1 MKQINLKK
9 HSSNLKITVKVIIS
23 FIISMLLA
31 VSIAVGVSI
40 VSYQNYNHTVAQ
52 KQSGYSLEALSGR
65 LEEKRVSA
73 FNDTIQSAQSSELLS
88 AMALQDGVPLDEVLK
103 NLLPHT
109 DLDFMI
115 ITNTSGVPLTES
127 PALGEKGIDLSTDT
141 LVKNALQ
148 GNSMTEYR
156 TTKGNH
162 FYILSAAPLIS
173 QDGQVMGSVFTGYEL
188 SSNALVDLIK
198 SLYGTDVTIF
208 AGDVRVA
215 TTIIKD
221 GERLQGTTLDPAIA
235 EIVLKQK
242 QEYYGEADILGMP
255 YVTAYKPILDAQ
267 GEAIGLIFS
276 GKSMAETNAQ
286 ARDTIMK
293 IVILSFVILLSF
305 AFVIIVFLRRSLS
318 IPLRRIT
325 DIADRIALGDTDF
338 IIENTRTDEIGVLME
353 SFLKMTNSI
362 KEQAEEAD
370 RIASGDLEIEIVPRS
385 EKDKLA
391 VSMGS
396 VVKTLKN
403 LVSEAD
409 GMTAA
414 AISGNLSS
422 RGDTDSFQG
431 GYRDII
437 AGFNRT
443 LDAVIDPLNVAARYM
458 NQISSGTIPEKI
470 TAEYNGDFNDIKN
483 SLNTCIDAIEALID
497 DTLMLSGAA
506 IEGRLGTRAELS
518 RHGGDFAKIVAG
530 VNATLDTVINPLNAA
545 ANYIEQIGNG
555 EIPEKITDEYRGDF
569 NRIKNSINSCIDGL
583 DSLVK
588 GKEILKQMSLN
599 DYSSK
604 MEGISLGI
612 YKDIS
617 DSINMVIE
625 RIQNLFTILDEISVG
640 DLSELEALKRIG
652 KRSEN
657 DTLVPTL
664 IGMMENIKAL
674 VDETSMLSRSAV
686 EGQLSVRGQVDQ
698 FEGEYA
704 KVVEG
709 INHTLDVVIAPIS
722 EAAAVLEAM
731 EKGNLGVTV
740 KGDYKGDHALIK
752 NALNRTLDHLRNYIS
767 EITNVLQEIGDG
779 NLEVAVTAHYTGDF
793 VAIKDSLNN
802 IISSLSEVLGNI
814 NEAAEQ
820 VNSGARQ
827 VSDGSQALSQG
838 TTEQASSIEELSASI
853 AEIATQ
859 TKENAMN
866 ANIASALAE
875 DAKAFADRGKEQM
888 SGMLASMSEINEA
901 SSNISKII
909 KVIDDI
915 AFQTNILALN
925 AAVEA
930 ARAGVHGKGFAV
942 VAEEVR
948 NLAAR
953 SAEAAKETTELI
965 EGSVSKVS
973 SGTIIA
979 HDTAEALKGIVSKVG
994 DAADLVKG
1002 ISTASNEQASGIAQ
1016 IDKGIEQVS
1025 MVVQNNSATAEESAA
1040 ASEELSSQ
1048 AEFLKEMVGKF
1059 KMGEPKTRFLSNQ
1072 LEAPKIIQTKELPNR
1087 ILLTEQDKY

>member
-1 MKQINLKK
+1 MKQINLVEWFF
-9 HSSNLKITVKVIIS
+9 NLKITVKVIAS
-23 FIISMLLA
+23 FIVCMLLA
-31 VSIAVGVSI
+31 VSIAVGVAI
-40 VSYQNYNHTVAQ
+40 VSYQSYNLTVAQ
-52 KQSGYSLEALSGR
+52 KQSGYSLNALSGR

-73 FNDTIQSAQSSELLS
+73 LNDTLQASQSSELLN
-88 AMALQDGVPLDEVLK
+88 AMALQDGALLDEVVNGLIQ
-103 NLLPHT
+103 HT
-109 DLDFMI
+109 DLDFMTV
-115 ITNTSGVPLTES
+115 TNASGMAMTES
-127 PALGEKGIDLSTDT
+127 QLGIKGIELPSET
-141 LVKNALQ
+141 LIKNALQ
-148 GNSMTEYR
+148 GSSAAEYR
-156 TTKGNH
+156 RTEENH
-162 FYILSAAPLIS
+162 FYILSAAPITS
-173 QDGQVMGSVFTGYEL
+173 QDGQVMGSIAAGYDL
-188 SSNALVDLIK
+188 SSNELVDLIK
-198 SLYGTDVTIF
+198 SLYGTDVTVF
-208 AGDVRVA
+208 AGDVRVS

-221 GERLQGTTLDPAIA
+221 GSRLLGTTLDPAIA

-242 QEYYGEADILGMP
+242 QEYYGEANILGMP

-267 GEAIGLIFS
+267 GEAIGLTFS

-286 ARDTIMK
+286 IRDTVMK
-293 IVILSFVILLSF
+293 IVLLSVVILLAF
-305 AFVIIVFLRRSLS
+305 AFIIIIFLRKSLS

-325 DIADRIALGDTDF
+325 DVADRIALGDTDF
-338 IIENTRTDEIGVLME
+338 NIENTKKDEIGILME

-362 KEQAEEAD
+362 KQQAEEAD

-391 VSMGS
+391 FSMVS
-396 VVKTLKN
+396 VVKTLKS
-403 LVSEAD
+403 LVSEAES
-409 GMTAA
+409 MTAA
-414 AISGNLSS
+414 AVAGNLAN
-422 RGDTDSFQG
+422 RGNMNSFQG

-443 LDAVIDPLNVAARYM
+443 LDAVIEPLDVAANYM
-458 NQISSGTIPEKI
+458 NQISKGSIPEKI
-470 TAEYNGDFNDIKN
+470 SEEYNGDFNDIKN
-483 SLNTCIDAIEALID
+483 SLNTCIDAIEALVAD
-497 DTLMLSGAA
+497 SLMLSGAA
-506 IEGRLGTRAELS
+506 VEGRLDTRAEIS
-518 RHGGDFAKIVAG
+518 KHGGDFAKIVAG
-530 VNATLDTVINPLNAA
+530 VNATLDAVIDPLNVAA
-545 ANYIEQIGNG
+545 SYIKQIGNG

-569 NRIKNSINSCIDGL
+569 NSIKNSINSCIDGL
-583 DSLVK
+583 DGLVK

-599 DYSSK
+599 DYSSR
-604 MEGISLGI
+604 MEGAYLGI

-617 DSINMVIE
+617 DSINMVID
-625 RIQNLFTILDEISVG
+625 RIQNLFRILDEISIG
-640 DLSELEALKRIG
+640 DLDELEALKQGG

-674 VDETSMLSRSAV
+674 VDETSMLSQSAV
-686 EGQLSVRGQVDQ
+686 EGKLSVRGQVDK
-698 FEGEYA
+698 FDGEYA

-722 EAAAVLEAM
+722 EATAVLEAM
-731 EKGNLGVTV
+731 EKGNLGVLV
-740 KGDYKGDHALIK
+740 KGDYTGDHALIK
-752 NALNRTLDHLRNYIS
+752 NALNRTLENLRIYIF
-767 EITNVLQEIGDG
+767 EITNVLKEIGDG
-779 NLEVAVTAHYTGDF
+779 NLDLAVTANYTGDF

-802 IISSLSEVLGNI
+802 IITSLSEVLGNI

-838 TTEQASSIEELSASI
+838 ATEQASSIEELSASI

-866 ANIASALAE
+866 ANLASDLAE
-875 DAKAFADRGKEQM
+875 DAKAFAERGNDQM
-888 SGMLASMSEINEA
+888 SGMLDSMAEINEA

-965 EGSVSKVS
+965 EGSISKVS
-973 SGTIIA
+973 SGTKIA
-979 HDTAEALKGIVSKVG
+979 NDTAAALKGIASKVG
-994 DAADLVKG
+994 EAADLVKG

-1016 IDKGIEQVS
+1016 INKGIEQVS

-1048 AEFLKEMVGKF
+1048 SEFLKEMVGKF
-1059 KMGEPKTRFLSNQ
+1059 KMKESNTRFLSNQ
-1072 LEAPKIIQTKELPNR
+1072 FEAPETTQVKEIPSRII
-1087 ILLTEQDKY
+1087 LTEQDKY

>member
-1 MKQINLKK
+1 MKRMNLKEWF
-9 HSSNLKITVKVIIS
+9 SNLKITVKVIAS
-23 FIISMLLA
+23 FVVCLLLA
-31 VSIAVGVSI
+31 VSIAVGVAV
-40 VSYQNYNHTVAQ
+40 VSYQNYNLTVAQ
-52 KQSGYSLEALSGR
+52 KQSGYSLEALSQR
-65 LEEKRVSA
+65 LEERKSSA
-73 FNDTIQSAQSSELLS
+73 LNDTIQAAQSSNLLN
-88 AMALQDGVPLDEVLK
+88 ALALQNVVQLDEVVKGLIQ
-103 NLLPHT
+103 HT
-109 DLDFMI
+109 DLDFMTV
-115 ITNTSGVPLTES
+115 TNTSGMAMTEF
-127 PALGEKGIDLSTDT
+127 AQLGTKGIDLPSET
-141 LVKNALQ
+141 LIKNALQ
-148 GNSMTEYR
+148 GNSAVEYR
-156 TTKGNH
+156 LTAENH
-162 FYILSAAPLIS
+162 FYILSAAPIKN
-173 QDGQVMGSVFTGYEL
+173 QDGQVMGSIAAGYDL
-188 SSNALVDLIK
+188 SSNELVDLIK
-198 SLYGTDVTIF
+198 SLYGTDVTVF
-208 AGDVRVA
+208 AGDVRVS

-221 GERLQGTTLDPAIA
+221 GERLLGTTLDPTLA

-255 YVTAYKPILDAQ
+255 YVTAYKPILNSQ

-276 GKSMAETNAQ
+276 GESLADTNAQ
-286 ARDTIMK
+286 VRGTVIK
-293 IVILSFVILLSF
+293 IVLLSCVILL
-305 AFVIIVFLRRSLS
+305 AFVLLIILFLRKSLS
-318 IPLRRIT
+318 APLRRIT
-325 DIADRIALGDTDF
+325 DVADRIALGDTDF
-338 IIENTRTDEIGVLME
+338 NIENTRKDEIGILME

-370 RIASGDLEIEIVPRS
+370 RIASGDLELEITPRS

-391 VSMGS
+391 FSLIS
-396 VVKTLKN
+396 VVETLKN
-403 LVSEAD
+403 LVSEAE
-409 GMTAA
+409 GMTTAA
-414 AISGNLSS
+414 VAGNLSN
-422 RGDTDSFQG
+422 RGSMNSFQG

-443 LDAVIDPLNVAARYM
+443 LDAVIAPLHVAASYM
-458 NQISSGTIPEKI
+458 NQISKGNIPEKI
-470 TAEYNGDFNDIKN
+470 TEEYSGDFNEIKN

-497 DTLMLSGAA
+497 DALMLSEAA
-506 IEGRLGTRAELS
+506 VEGRLSTRAEAS
-518 RHGGDFAKIVAG
+518 RHGGDFARIVEG
-530 VNATLDTVINPLNAA
+530 VNETLDAVIGPLNVSAT
-545 ANYIEQIGNG
+545 YIEQIGNG
-555 EIPEKITDEYRGDF
+555 KIPEKITDEYRGDF
-569 NRIKNSINSCIDGL
+569 NGIKNSINACIDGL
-583 DSLVK
+583 DGLVK

-599 DYSSK
+599 NYSSN
-604 MEGISLGI
+604 MEGAYVGI

-617 DSINMVIE
+617 DSINTVLG
-625 RIQNLFTILDEISVG
+625 RIKNLFRILGEISVG
-640 DLSELEALKRIG
+640 DLGELEELKRIG
-652 KRSEN
+652 KMSEN

-674 VDETSMLSRSAV
+674 VDETGMLSQAAV
-686 EGQLSVRGQVDQ
+686 EGQLSIRGHVDK

-709 INHTLDVVIAPIS
+709 INNTLDVVIAPIS

-731 EKGNLGVTV
+731 EKGNLGVLV

-752 NALNRTLDHLRNYIS
+752 NALNRTLENLRSYIS
-767 EITNVLQEIGDG
+767 EITIVLKEIGDG
-779 NLEVAVTAHYTGDF
+779 NLDLAVTANYTGDF
-793 VAIKDSLNN
+793 IAIKDSLNN

-814 NEAAEQ
+814 SEAAEQ

-838 TTEQASSIEELSASI
+838 STEQASSIEELSASI

-859 TKENAMN
+859 TKENAIS
-866 ANIASALAE
+866 ANLANDLAS
-875 DAKAFADRGKEQM
+875 DAKAFAERGNKQM
-888 SGMLASMSEINEA
+888 SGMLESMAEINEA

-965 EGSVSKVS
+965 EGSISKVS
-973 SGTIIA
+973 SGTKIA
-979 HDTAEALKGIVSKVG
+979 NDTAEALKGIASKVG
-994 DAADLVKG
+994 EAADLVKG

-1016 IDKGIEQVS
+1016 INKGIEQVS

-1048 AEFLKEMVGKF
+1048 SEFLKEMVGKF
-1059 KMGEPKTRFLSNQ
+1059 RMKETKAKFMTSQLSASKTTQIN
-1072 LEAPKIIQTKELPNR
+1072 EIPNR
-1087 ILLTEQDKY
+1087 IILTEQDKY

>member
-1 MKQINLKK
+1 MKQINLRERFF
-9 HSSNLKITVKVIIS
+9 NLKLTVRVIAS
-23 FIISMLLA
+23 FIVCMLLA
-31 VSIAVGVSI
+31 VSIAVGVAI
-40 VSYQNYNHTVAQ
+40 VSYQNYNLSVAQ
-52 KQSGYSLEALSGR
+52 KQSSYSLDALSGH

-73 FNDTIQSAQSSELLS
+73 LNDTIQAAQSSELLN
-88 AMALQDGVPLDEVLK
+88 AMALQDGVQLEEVLK
-103 NLLPHT
+103 KLIQYT
-109 DLDFMI
+109 DLDFMTV
-115 ITNTSGVPLTES
+115 TNATGVAMTDSAQLSTR
-127 PALGEKGIDLSTDT
+127 GIDLSSGN
-141 LVKNALQ
+141 LVKNSLQ
-148 GNSMTEYR
+148 GNSTVEYLSTTE
-156 TTKGNH
+156 NH
-162 FYILSAAPLIS
+162 FYILSAAPITS
-173 QDGQVMGSVFTGYEL
+173 QDGQVIGSIAAGYDL
-188 SSNALVDLIK
+188 SSNELVDLIK
-198 SLYGTDVTIF
+198 SLYGTDVTVF
-208 AGDVRVA
+208 AGDVRVS

-221 GERLQGTTLDPAIA
+221 GSRLLGTTLDPAIA

-276 GKSMAETNAQ
+276 GKSMVETNRQ
-286 ARDTIMK
+286 VNDTVME
-293 IVILSFVILLSF
+293 IVLLSCVILL
-305 AFVIIVFLRRSLS
+305 AFVCLIILFLRRSLS

-325 DIADRIALGDTDF
+325 DVADRIALGDTDF
-338 IIENTRTDEIGVLME
+338 TIENTKKDEIGILME

-362 KEQAEEAD
+362 KKQAEEAD
-370 RIASGDLEIEIVPRS
+370 RIASGDLELEIIPRS
-385 EKDKLA
+385 EKDRLA
-391 VSMGS
+391 ISMIS
-396 VVKTLKN
+396 VVETLKN
-403 LVSEAD
+403 LVSEAE
-409 GMTAA
+409 GMTTA
-414 AISGNLSS
+414 AIAGDLTN
-422 RGDTDSFQG
+422 RGSMNSFQG

-443 LDAVIDPLNVAARYM
+443 LDAVIEPLNVAASYM
-458 NQISSGTIPEKI
+458 NQISKGNIPEKI
-470 TAEYNGDFNDIKN
+470 TEEYSGDFNEIKN
-483 SLNTCIDAIEALID
+483 SINTCINAIEALID
-497 DTLMLSGAA
+497 DALMLSEAA
-506 IEGRLGTRAELS
+506 IEGKLSTRAEAS
-518 RHGGDFAKIVAG
+518 RHGGDFGKIVEG
-530 VNATLDTVINPLNAA
+530 VNATLDAVIDPLNVSAS
-545 ANYIEQIGNG
+545 YIKQIGNG
-555 EIPEKITDEYRGDF
+555 QIPEKITDEYRGDF
-569 NRIKNSINSCIDGL
+569 NNIKNSINACIDGL
-583 DSLVK
+583 DGLVK
-588 GKEILKQMSLN
+588 GKEILRQMSLN

-604 MEGISLGI
+604 MEGAYLGI

-617 DSINMVIE
+617 DSINMVID
-625 RIQNLFTILDEISVG
+625 RIQNLFNILDEISVG
-640 DLSELEALKRIG
+640 DLGELEELKRIG

-674 VDETSMLSRSAV
+674 VDETSMLSQAAV
-686 EGQLSVRGQVDQ
+686 EGQLSIRGDVDQ
-698 FEGEYA
+698 FEGEFA
-704 KVVEG
+704 KVVVG

-731 EKGNLGVTV
+731 EKGNLGVLVT
-740 KGDYKGDHALIK
+740 GDYKGDHALIK
-752 NALNRTLDHLRNYIS
+752 NALNRTLENLRSYIT
-767 EITNVLQEIGDG
+767 EITNVLKEIGDG
-779 NLEVAVTAHYTGDF
+779 NLDLAVTAHYTGDF

-814 NEAAEQ
+814 SEAAEQ

-838 TTEQASSIEELSASI
+838 STEQASSIEELSASI

-859 TKENAMN
+859 TKENAIN
-866 ANIASALAE
+866 ANLANE
-875 DAKAFADRGKEQM
+875 LAGDAKSFAERGNEQM
-888 SGMLASMSEINEA
+888 SGMLESMAQINEA

-965 EGSVSKVS
+965 EGSISKAS
-973 SGTIIA
+973 SGTKIA
-979 HDTAEALKGIVSKVG
+979 NDTAEALKGIASKVG
-994 DAADLVKG
+994 EAADLVKG

-1016 IDKGIEQVS
+1016 INKGIEQVS

-1048 AEFLKEMVGKF
+1048 AEFLKEMVGNFRMKES
-1059 KMGEPKTRFLSNQ
+1059 KSRFTPNQ
-1072 LEAPKIIQTKELPNR
+1072 LETTNTTQIKEIPNR
-1087 ILLTEQDKY
+1087 IILTEQDKY